1 MGTVSKK
8 GNAAVA
14 AGTILGDGLESRIVD
29 IPLNEPWGERGEIE
43 PVRTHEECLFDDT
56 CDWCGRRC

>member
-1 MGTVSKK
+1 MGTGSKK

-14 AGTILGDGLESRIVD
+14 AATILGDGPESRIVD
-29 IPLNEPWGERGEIE
+29 IPLNERWGGAGEIA
-43 PVRTHEECLFDDT
+43 PLRTLEERLLEDT